1 MEKTRKKKSKFTV
14 EEVFSSR
21 ELVGFLLGKS
31 LSNPKVYNSEDTVR
45 NLETVC
51 RIGGSGCVWASASNF
66 PLPAVDMLIRK
77 YSKNGIVYDFSCGW
91 GSRMLGSLRN
101 HVKYCG
107 TDPNYLLTERLNA
120 MASDYSAVT
129 GEKISVDI
137 RSHGSERFVPEWEGM
152 IGLAFSSP
160 PYFDEE
166 DYAIGEQSWSDGMSY
181 EDWTDTYMV
190 PTIQNI
196 FRYLTDDGI
205 FCINV
210 KNLGKIQL
218 EEDVVRIAEENGFEL
233 FETERLRNHKRPH
246 AQLGL
251 VDNSEKIF
259 CFRKTT

>member
-1 MEKTRKKKSKFTV
+1 MY
-14 EEVFSSR
+14 
-21 ELVGFLLGKS
+21 
-31 LSNPKVYNSEDTVR
+31 LS
-45 NLETVC
+45 
-51 RIGGSGCVWASASNF
+51 GG
-66 PLPAVDMLIRK
+66 
-77 YSKNGIVYDFSCGW
+77 
-91 GSRMLGSLRN
+91 
-101 HVKYCG
+101 
-107 TDPNYLLTERLNA
+107 
-120 MASDYSAVT
+120 
-129 GEKISVDI
+129 
-137 RSHGSERFVPEWEGM
+137 GM

-181 EDWTDTYMV
+181 EDWTDTYMA

-210 KNLGKIQL
+210 KNLGKIHL